1 MQLQRHIGSREL
13 LAFYI
18 SSVAGAGVLIIP
30 GIAAQIAGPASV
42 VAWALLALV
51 TAPVAVCFAKMA
63 MLAPES
69 GGVPAFIEKSL
80 HPRLGKTLSLLLT
93 LSIVVSDP
101 IMGLAAAHYLHSLL
115 HFDRQWIP
123 LVGYVFLLAA
133 LGFNAMGMKIGG
145 KIQSAAVFIL
155 VAGLIA
161 IIAIALPQGSADTMT
176 PFMPQ
181 GFASIGSAMV
191 VCFFAFLG
199 WENVSSIA
207 GEVRD
212 PERTFRRVIP
222 WAVLIVSGLYG
233 LIALTYVSVVPA
245 AERATAPTV
254 LTPILR
260 IAVGEPAAAVGSAVA
275 IVLLLLAVNSWVM
288 GASRQIFSLARK
300 GLLPSALGRWSAPQ
314 GAPRNALAVLAVIYG
329 VFTLCLT
336 FFHIPEEGLIQ
347 FANANFIVIYLF
359 AFGTALKVFRSARMR
374 ACAWIAILAS
384 AALVPLLGKMVLIS
398 LGIAA
403 VLFIGLAWRE
413 NHLARRPPA
422 AAVMPRLR

>member
-1 MQLQRHIGSREL
+1 MQRHIGSREL

-18 SSVAGAGVLIIP
+18 SSVVGAGVLIIP
-30 GIAAQIAGPASV
+30 GIAAQIAGPASL
-42 VAWALLALV
+42 VAWMLLALI
-51 TAPVAVCFAKMA
+51 TAPIAICFAKMA

-101 IMGLAAAHYLHSLL
+101 IMGLAAAHYLHALL
-115 HFDRQWIP
+115 QFDKQWIP
-123 LVGYVFLLAA
+123 LVGYAFLLAA
-133 LGFNAMGMKIGG
+133 LGFNAIGMKIGG
-145 KIQSAAVFIL
+145 KIQSIAVFVL
-155 VAGLIA
+155 VLGLIA
-161 IIAIALPQGSADTMT
+161 VIAVALPHGSVQTMT

-181 GFASIGSAMV
+181 GVSSIGGAMV

-207 GEVRD
+207 GEVRN

-222 WAVLIVSGLYG
+222 WAVVIVSGLYG

-245 AERATAPTV
+245 QERAAAPTV

-260 IAVGEPAAAVGSAVA
+260 IVLGDSAAAAGSLVAV
-275 IVLLLLAVNSWVM
+275 VLLLLAVNSWVM

-300 GLLPSALGRWSAPQ
+300 GLLPGALGRWSSAH
-314 GAPRNALAVLAVIYG
+314 GAPRNALAAMAVIYG
-329 VFTLCLT
+329 LFTLCLSV
-336 FFHIPEEGLIQ
+336 FHIPEAWLIQ
-347 FANANFIVIYLF
+347 FANANFILIYLF
-359 AFGTALKVFRSARMR
+359 AFGAALKVFQSARMR

-384 AALVPLLGKMVLIS
+384 IGLVPLLGKMMLVS
-398 LGIAA
+398 LGLAA
-403 VLFIGLAWRE
+403 ALFAGLAWHESRG
-413 NHLARRPPA
+413 ARRRQPGGA
-422 AAVMPRLR
+422 APGLR